1 MLSSGFD
8 YNQTKLRGAVV
19 ETKKRFEKPFRIG
32 SYKAGGKI
40 TINLPQIPNSFADL
54 KNAYLKFDIT
64 TADLAKFDNTAYCLF
79 DRIVVSSKAVVLDEL
94 QGVPSYY
101 NLATSLE
108 NIPLAGYNSPI
119 GQGNDDRLPHVGLE
133 VSTSTASPTK
143 ICIPFVHGIFGADKY
158 LPLFSEA
165 GVKLEFYLN
174 DVNKALLSPSS
185 GHAVFTITNV
195 EFVYPMLTLPL
206 ETFKKLESDVE
217 NYYIDVNSC
226 YHHQIGVPSGSVREN
241 HIIPARYSS
250 INSILLMMRNTSDST
265 TVNKVKYSTRS
276 ANRLESIQFRHKGQN
291 YPEQPL
297 TRTAGSD
304 GVANQ
309 RAKQSSEM
317 FLESLSTYAS
327 INSYEFK
334 QKGDMFVL
342 RYSSLEDDD
351 AQNDGDGRNV
361 INTYERENGS
371 LTSTLANATSIS
383 SNDENTEFGSFFVA
397 VPLSSYKSPELNKAM
412 YSGLNTIGADVFVTT
427 EFGTGGVVAESLFD
441 YYTHYSSVII
451 LDKNT
456 LEFSIMN

>member
-8 YNQTKLRGAVV
+8 YNQTKLKGASI
-19 ETKKRFEKPFRIG
+19 ETKKRFEKPHRIG
-32 SYKAGGKI
+32 SFKASSKI
-40 TINLPQIPNSFADL
+40 TIHLPQIPNSFADL
-54 KNAYLKFDIT
+54 KNAYLKFNIT
-64 TADLAKFDNTAYCLF
+64 SAGLAKFDNTAYCLF

-133 VSTSTASPTK
+133 VSTSTASPTR
-143 ICIPFVHGIFGADKY
+143 ICLPFVHGIFGADKY

-174 DVNKALLSPSS
+174 DVNKALLSSS
-185 GHAVFTITNV
+185 VANGDFTITNV

-206 ETFKKLESDVE
+206 ETFQKLENDVE

-226 YHHQIGVPSGSVREN
+226 FHHQIGVPAGSVREN

-250 INSILLMMRNTSDST
+250 INSIILMMRNTSDST
-265 TVNKVKYSTRS
+265 DVDKVKYSTRS

-297 TRTAGSD
+297 TRKAGTD

-327 INSYEFK
+327 INSYNFK

-342 RYSSLEDDD
+342 RHSALEDDD

-361 INTYERENGS
+361 VNTYERENGS
-371 LTSTLANATSIS
+371 VAINIAASTTIS
-383 SNDENTEFGSFFVA
+383 SLTTNNLFGSFFVA

-412 YSGLNTIGADVFVTT
+412 YHGLNSIGADIFVNT
-427 EFGTGGVVAESLFD
+427 EFGGAGVPAEALFD

-451 LDKNT
+451 LDKDT